1 MQTTPFFASGEINDA
16 WVLKELFDF
25 QKGKRLIK
33 ADMIPGNINF
43 LGAISENN
51 EIREKLKQLKRL
63 VDDE

>member
-1 MQTTPFFASGEINDA
+1 MGVERIIRFSERKKTYKSRYDS
-16 WVLKELFDF
+16 
-25 QKGKRLIK
+25 
-33 ADMIPGNINF
+33 GNINF

>member
-51 EIREKLKQLKRL
+51 EIREKIETAQKTGGR
-63 VDDE
+63 

>member
-43 LGAISENN
+43 LLSISENN
-51 EIREKLKQLKRL
+51 EIREKIETAQKTGGR
-63 VDDE
+63 

>member
-25 QKGKRLIK
+25 QKGNRLIK

-51 EIREKLKQLKRL
+51 EIREKIETAQKTGGR
-63 VDDE
+63 

>member
-43 LGAISENN
+43 FGAISENN
-51 EIREKLKQLKRL
+51 EIREKIETAQKTGGR
-63 VDDE
+63 

>member
-16 WVLKELFDF
+16 WVLKKLFDF

-51 EIREKLKQLKRL
+51 EIREKIETAQKTGGR
-63 VDDE
+63 